1 MENLEELLERL
12 PDRHRSALRWF
23 AERAGTNQ
31 NWPEP
36 LSDGTLLATRPKG
49 IYKPQWTEYALSIRQ
64 TLGGPYNDIPPVV
77 RSDGTWSFS
86 YFQENNDPAN
96 RDLAYTNR
104 ALLACWRDKVPIGVM
119 RQVSVSPQVYY
130 HVYGLALVAGWEG
143 GYFYLE
149 GFSPNGYSRG
159 TGPGAEI
166 EMITTEHQVVSVD
179 VGAFNPEN
187 ILDGRRRIISSVV
200 LRQGQPEF
208 RRRLLDIYEERCAI
222 SGCTVVQVLEAAH
235 IMPYLGP
242 QTNHLSNGLI
252 LRADLHTLFDL
263 GLLAID
269 AEAMTVI
276 ISTQLE
282 NTIYWGFSG
291 MQIFLPK
298 DHAVWPSPE
307 ALNKQREWTGL

>member
-1 MENLEELLERL
+1 MENLDELLERL
-12 PDRHRSALRWF
+12 PNSHRSALRWF

-36 LSDGTLLATRPKG
+36 LPDGTLLAVRPKG
-49 IYKPQWTEYALSIRQ
+49 IYKPQWTDYALSVRQ
-64 TLGGPYNDIPPVV
+64 TLGGPYKDIPPIV

-86 YFQENNDPAN
+86 YYQENNDPAE
-96 RDLAYTNR
+96 RDKAYTNR

-130 HVYGLALVAGWEG
+130 RVYGLALVAGWEG
-143 GYFYLE
+143 GYFFLE
-149 GFSPNGYSRG
+149 GFSPNGYSHG
-159 TGPGAEI
+159 NGPGAEI
-166 EMITTEHQVVSVD
+166 EMLTTEHQAASPNVD
-179 VGAFNPEN
+179 AFNPEN
-187 ILDGRRRIISSVV
+187 VLDGRRRIISSVV

-263 GLLAID
+263 GLLAVD
-269 AEAMTVI
+269 TKTMTVI
-276 ISTQLE
+276 VSPQLE
-282 NTIYWGFSG
+282 DTPYSEFRGVRIY
-291 MQIFLPK
+291 LPK
-298 DHAVWPSPE
+298 DKTSVPSKE
-307 ALNKQREWTGL
+307 ALDKQREWAGL